1 MVVENLIDKLET
13 IVSEEKSD
21 WPEKAKYR
29 ADNRDWLKKS
39 QAIAIKVNGLIRDK
53 GISQKELAQL
63 LKVSPQQVSKILKG
77 QENLTL
83 ETISKLENALETT
96 LIAIAKNTHSIG

>member
-96 LIAIAKNTHSIG
+96 LIAL

>member
-13 IVSEEKSD
+13 IVSEEKSG

-96 LIAIAKNTHSIG
+96 LIAIAKNTHSVG

>member
-13 IVSEEKSD
+13 IVSEEKSA
-21 WPEKAKYR
+21 WLEKAKYR
-29 ADNRDWLKKS
+29 AENRDWLKKS

-53 GISQKELAQL
+53 GITQKELTQL
-63 LKVSPQQVSKILKG
+63 LKVSPQQVSKIIKG